1 MGEEKQK
8 TEDEELETENGENR
22 ASHFLEINKIW
33 FTTIIPLLVSIAV
46 AAAGIASC
54 WADIQQAKLTKM
66 EIENINQEKQPFF
79 PIEQEY
85 NQERDQYIYTI
96 YNTGGEVRYSDLQI
110 MPILY
115 VKQYGTDGEIKNQA
129 FKGLAGFYE
138 YEITDDGLI
147 SFSDT
152 WLDIAMLEEYS
163 LENNDS
169 DKILGNDYL
178 TGLFSRK
185 NSNKRKEYITSELIY
200 WVQVSYYNYRNEETY
215 ENIFADNGKVKNS
228 KMLVEYI
235 IELKEVYLY
244 LTRFKEKY
252 GLESFHEDFASS
264 KLINNNIGHLGSSI
278 FDLKSVTKE

>member
-8 TEDEELETENGENR
+8 TEDEELETENG

-33 FTTIIPLLVSIAV
+33 LTTIIPLLVSIAV

-79 PIEQEY
+79 SIEQEY

-178 TGLFSRK
+178 GLFSRK

-215 ENIFADNGKVKNS
+215 ENIWLG
-228 KMLVEYI
+228 
-235 IELKEVYLY
+235 
-244 LTRFKEKY
+244 R
-252 GLESFHEDFASS
+252 ASDRS
-264 KLINNNIGHLGSSI
+264 NRTSGNNILFLQPSLEERYYDGNNTRSEAVIDSLNLSGEETAKQCEEYAEEL
-278 FDLKSVTKE
+278 FEKWDF

>member
-1 MGEEKQK
+1 
-8 TEDEELETENGENR
+8 
-22 ASHFLEINKIW
+22 
-33 FTTIIPLLVSIAV
+33 
-46 AAAGIASC
+46 
-54 WADIQQAKLTKM
+54 
-66 EIENINQEKQPFF
+66 
-79 PIEQEY
+79 
-85 NQERDQYIYTI
+85 
-96 YNTGGEVRYSDLQI
+96 

-147 SFSDT
+147 SFRDT

-215 ENIFADNGKVKNS
+215 ENIWLGRASDRS
-228 KMLVEYI
+228 KR
-235 IELKEVYLY
+235 
-244 LTRFKEKY
+244 TS
-252 GLESFHEDFASS
+252 G
-264 KLINNNIGHLGSSI
+264 NNILFLQSSLEERYYDGNNTRSEAVI
-278 FDLKSVTKE
+278 DSLNLSGEETAKQCEEYAEELFEKWDF